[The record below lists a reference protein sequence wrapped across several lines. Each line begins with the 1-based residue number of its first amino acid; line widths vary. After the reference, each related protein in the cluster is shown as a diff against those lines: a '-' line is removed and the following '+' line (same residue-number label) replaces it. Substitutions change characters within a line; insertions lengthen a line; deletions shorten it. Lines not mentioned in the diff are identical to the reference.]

1 MLEEGELGL
10 QRGLGGGGGQ
20 HDREHVALRREA
32 RREGARPP
40 EEGPEARDLRLR
52 HGEEREEAV
61 VAVVLAVVERVG
73 VRDVEESRL
82 EQLAPLLGDAQGD
95 GQGDGIA
102 GRDGAHVAP
111 RAGRCVVRH
120 GVGLERDTG
129 GRWREG
135 QAAGEER
142 EHDEWGVCWAGGF
155 EVGVAVRKSVSLG
168 GLSTQHWQR
177 VAVSNRYPQI
187 CSILWPHSSAAT
199 RSTKAVTSVV
209 TLFTKCTC
217 IGTTDRT

>member
-1 MLEEGELGL
+1 MLEESELRL

-61 VAVVLAVVERVG
+61 VAVVLAVFERLG
-73 VRDVEESRL
+73 VRDVEERRL

-95 GQGDGIA
+95 GQGDGVA

-111 RAGRCVVRH
+111 RAGRRVVRH
-120 GVGLERDTG
+120 GVGLERDAW
-129 GRWREG
+129 GRGREG

-142 EHDEWGVCWAGGF
+142 EHDEWGFCLGGRLRSRRRRQKIGF
-155 EVGVAVRKSVSLG
+155 VSVASVHRTRRGLFRNRLPCNPFRLG
-168 GLSTQHWQR
+168 GLGAQHW
-177 VAVSNRYPQI
+177 
-187 CSILWPHSSAAT
+187 
-199 RSTKAVTSVV
+199 
-209 TLFTKCTC
+209 
-217 IGTTDRT
+217 

>member
-1 MLEEGELGL
+1 M
-10 QRGLGGGGGQ
+10 
-20 HDREHVALRREA
+20 
-32 RREGARPP
+32 
-40 EEGPEARDLRLR
+40 
-52 HGEEREEAV
+52 
-61 VAVVLAVVERVG
+61 AVVLAVVERLG
-73 VRDVEESRL
+73 VRDVEEGRL

-142 EHDEWGVCWAGGF
+142 EHDEWGVCVSGRLRSRRRRQKTGF
-155 EVGVAVRKSVSLG
+155 VSVASVRLG
-168 GLSTQHWQR
+168 TQH
-177 VAVSNRYPQI
+177 S
-187 CSILWPHSSAAT
+187 
-199 RSTKAVTSVV
+199 
-209 TLFTKCTC
+209 
-217 IGTTDRT
+217 